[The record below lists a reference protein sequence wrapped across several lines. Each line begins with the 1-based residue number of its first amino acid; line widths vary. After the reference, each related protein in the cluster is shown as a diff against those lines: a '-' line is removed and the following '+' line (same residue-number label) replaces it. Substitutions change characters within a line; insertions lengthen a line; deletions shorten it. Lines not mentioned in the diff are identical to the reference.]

1 MQVKIIY
8 KGHSV
13 GKGKHNYIQD
23 FIKFLNENYP
33 INKNISI
40 QFLPSRVGKMTTGS
54 RNQIGEIKVLA
65 KGRMLR
71 DILRTLAH
79 EWIHEYQMDVL
90 KRDLGPDIGGINED
104 EANSI
109 SAQLLKI
116 FEKKYPEKEYMM
128 YE

>member
-8 KGHSV
+8 KGHNV
-13 GKGKHNYIQD
+13 EKGKHSYIQD

-33 INKNISI
+33 IKRDISI
-40 QFLPSRVGKMTTGS
+40 IFLSQRIGKMTTGS
-54 RNQIGEIKVLA
+54 RNQAGEIKVLA
-65 KGRMLR
+65 KNRMMR
-71 DILRTLAH
+71 DILRTLGH
-79 EWIHEYQMDVL
+79 EWIHEYQLDVL
-90 KRDLGPDIGGINED
+90 GREMGPDIGGINED

-109 SAQLLKI
+109 AAQLLKI